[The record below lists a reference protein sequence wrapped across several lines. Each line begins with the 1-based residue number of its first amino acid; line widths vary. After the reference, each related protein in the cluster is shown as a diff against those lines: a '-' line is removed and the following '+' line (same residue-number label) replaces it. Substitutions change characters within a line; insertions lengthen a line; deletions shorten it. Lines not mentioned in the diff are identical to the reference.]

1 MIQDISAR
9 AADGRLALTWV
20 AASVFRA
27 ITIQVAS
34 DIEFTRGLRQF
45 VLPARTGGCS
55 LDCGPGLWY
64 YRVGGLHGQEDEGEI
79 VWSGIYPPVALRPE
93 KVVLPAVR
101 GRLTITGT
109 QAVERGARLATNLR
123 EPYLAFVDYS
133 KAEGVPA
140 SQSKSRYIRDWGKG
154 SLDITGLAEGAMY
167 FFRVATFVDGLDVL
181 PVDSVK
187 TVAEGV
193 TASSGVATAPRPA
206 NNTDRA
212 EHAGDK
218 ALLRDVS
225 HRPVVRFSSYVD
237 YVKFQ
242 AAQAKSRER
251 ARPV

>member
-27 ITIQVAS
+27 ITIQVAA

-79 VWSGIYPPVALRPE
+79 IWGGIYPPVALQPE

-101 GRLTITGT
+101 GRLAITGT
-109 QAVERGARLATNLR
+109 QAVERGVRLGTNLR

-133 KAEGVPA
+133 KTEGVPA

-154 SLDITGLAEGAMY
+154 SVDVAGLVEGAY

-187 TVAEGV
+187 VLAEGV
-193 TASSGVATAPRPA
+193 GASSGVAAVARPA

-242 AAQAKSRER
+242 AAQAKTRER
-251 ARPV
+251 SRPV